1 MALNNLEI
9 AVIKKFFESEQM
21 ESDSELL
28 AIQVIDRDFTP
39 VGFFTTLE
47 PSKVLISNFSKNFT
61 GGRVGAII
69 NNRIDVGFVMYI
81 EGGCLDTIEGHIF
94 GDELWPEKIDSFE
107 IYLINYQKLGPV
119 AD

>member
-1 MALNNLEI
+1 MFLNELEI

-21 ESDSELL
+21 ESDSNL
-28 AIQVIDRDFTP
+28 IDVQVVNRNFTP
-39 VGFFTTLE
+39 VGFFTRLE

-81 EGGCLDTIEGHIF
+81 KDGFLKTIEGHIF

-107 IYLINYQKLGPV
+107 IYLINYQKLGPE